1 MGGMSQIRLITED
14 RVSWNS
20 LDVALE
26 YVFTVDKVYQY
37 RTFKELSNLLNV
49 MIVHW
54 INIFN
59 FTLLDI
65 IVHILK

>member
-26 YVFTVDKVYQY
+26 YVFTVDKVNQY
-37 RTFKELSNLLNV
+37 RTFKELSNLLNI